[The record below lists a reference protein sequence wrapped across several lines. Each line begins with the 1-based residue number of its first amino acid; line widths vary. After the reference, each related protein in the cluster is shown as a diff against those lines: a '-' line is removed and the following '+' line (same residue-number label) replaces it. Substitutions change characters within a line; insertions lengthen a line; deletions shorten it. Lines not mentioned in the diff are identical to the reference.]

1 MRLCKHRKSTLYCL
15 INIEPLFL
23 LNFYV
28 KLVFEGKPLVDAIAV
43 FKEKLDSCAQ
53 YSCDNNLKSVIDYVF
68 LTYMYF
74 QHYKL
79 YQFVLTQDRA
89 DDLTKVH
96 LVVEPPRAVPVMREA
111 IPKSVWDE
119 EQRIK
124 QIDQM
129 EQERKQ
135 VCFKARGAQF

>member
-1 MRLCKHRKSTLYCL
+1 M
-15 INIEPLFL
+15 
-23 LNFYV
+23 
-28 KLVFEGKPLVDAIAV
+28 

-68 LTYMYF
+68 LTCF

-79 YQFVLTQDRA
+79 HQFVLTRERA
-89 DDLTKVH
+89 DDITKVH
-96 LVVEPPRAVPVMREA
+96 LNVEPPRPVTVMTEA

-135 VCFKARGAQF
+135 VCFTVPFNDMRTLKFKAQSINVFFVTVNQMFRSSSQLPTTAIHCFVF

>member
-1 MRLCKHRKSTLYCL
+1 M
-15 INIEPLFL
+15 
-23 LNFYV
+23 
-28 KLVFEGKPLVDAIAV
+28 
-43 FKEKLDSCAQ
+43 FKQKLDSCAE

-68 LTYMYF
+68 LTYF

-79 YQFVLTQDRA
+79 YQFVLTQERA
-89 DDLTKVH
+89 DDITKVH
-96 LVVEPPRAVPVMREA
+96 LLVEPPRSVPVMREA
-111 IPKSVWDE
+111 IPKDVWDE

-135 VCFKARGAQF
+135 VCFQEHMVLNSERNSSIQEQDSSHGGGGTS

>member
-1 MRLCKHRKSTLYCL
+1 MPFNSC
-15 INIEPLFL
+15 
-23 LNFYV
+23 V
-28 KLVFEGKPLVDAIAV
+28 KLVFEGKPLVDAMAV

-68 LTYMYF
+68 LTYF

-79 YQFVLTQDRA
+79 YQFVLTQERG
-89 DDLTKVH
+89 DDITKVY
-96 LVVEPPRAVPVMREA
+96 LVVEPPRTVPVMREA
-111 IPKSVWDE
+111 IPKGVWDE

-135 VCFKARGAQF
+135 VCLKARGTQF